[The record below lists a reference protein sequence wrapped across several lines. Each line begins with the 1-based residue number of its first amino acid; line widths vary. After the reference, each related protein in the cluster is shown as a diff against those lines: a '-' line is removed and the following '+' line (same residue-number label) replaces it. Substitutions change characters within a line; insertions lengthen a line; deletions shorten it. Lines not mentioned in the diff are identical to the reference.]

1 MKRILVAID
10 LMDETDQLIETAKR
24 LIKQCNGELCIVH
37 SESIENYLVSSEF
50 DIYPSIEIP
59 AMIDIR
65 KKSIETQLKKIAAGL
80 TKEGIVSQCILMDGT
95 TAENILKEANEFK
108 ADLIIIGSHKHGR
121 FYHLILG
128 SLHDRLINNSSIP
141 IMIIP
146 PKEKN

>member
-10 LMDETDQLIETAKR
+10 LMDETEQVIDTAKK
-24 LIKQCNGELCIVH
+24 LVKQFNGELCIAH
-37 SESIENYLVSSEF
+37 SESIENYLISSEF
-50 DIYPSIEIP
+50 ENYPSIEIP
-59 AMIDIR
+59 TMIDLR
-65 KKSIETQLKKIAAGL
+65 KKSIETQLKKINAGL

-121 FYHLILG
+121 FYHLIMG
-128 SLHDRLINNSSIP
+128 SLHDMLINNSSIP

-146 PKEKN
+146 PKRKN